1 MGSATPGECSALMAE
16 WVDNARNLAI
26 LGSCP
31 KSLPSVRSG
40 LKCWLRF
47 AREALGRE
55 GRELPPSQDGLLAW
69 SMTFRCDRTFSNYL
83 GHVKTGCMLL
93 GLSCEAVDSQV
104 LKRAKLAIAKRTSF
118 RPRMQLFLG
127 LRMVENMLEHLL
139 AHPEWSTTVLWAWT
153 AYVFLLRVPSE
164 CLPLVTA
171 GGIGEESM
179 QSVMHVH
186 DDHLELVLASRQ
198 VLLLLYLRMCL
209 SCSFAFQEE
218 QIAWQQVRSSCL
230 H

>member
-1 MGSATPGECSALMAE
+1 MQLLKDAVHDEANALFMGSATPRECSALMAE

-40 LKCWLRF
+40 LRCWFNF
-47 AREALGRE
+47 AKEALGRE
-55 GRELPPSQDGLLAW
+55 GSELPPSLDGLLAW

-93 GLSCEAVDSQV
+93 GLTCEAVDSQV
-104 LKRAKLAIAKRTSF
+104 LKRAKTAIAKRTSF
-118 RPRMQLFLG
+118 RPRKQLFLG
-127 LRMVENMLEHLL
+127 LRMVEDMLVYLRD
-139 AHPEWSTTVLWAWT
+139 HPKWSTTVLWAWT

-171 GGIGEESM
+171 GGSGDEGM
-179 QSVMHVH
+179 KSVLHVH
-186 DDHLELVLASRQ
+186 DDHLELVLASRRAR
-198 VLLLLYLRMCL
+198 LLVSASADHVVY
-209 SCSFAFQEE
+209 
-218 QIAWQQVRSSCL
+218 
-230 H
+230 